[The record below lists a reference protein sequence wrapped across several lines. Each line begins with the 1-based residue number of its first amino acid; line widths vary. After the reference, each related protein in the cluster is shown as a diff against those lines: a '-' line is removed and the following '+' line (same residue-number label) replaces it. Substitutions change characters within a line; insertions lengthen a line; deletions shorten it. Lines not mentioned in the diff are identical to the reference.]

1 MRIKRTS
8 LIDFTV
14 DYITLQEFCTEPE
27 INRYY
32 NPADMIRRREHHR
45 MVTTKYAYELEE

>member
-8 LIDFTV
+8 LTDFTAA
-14 DYITLQEFCTEPE
+14 YLTLEEFCTEPE

-32 NPADMIRRREHHR
+32 HPVDIIRLQKHRRMISTE
-45 MVTTKYAYELEE
+45 YAYELEE